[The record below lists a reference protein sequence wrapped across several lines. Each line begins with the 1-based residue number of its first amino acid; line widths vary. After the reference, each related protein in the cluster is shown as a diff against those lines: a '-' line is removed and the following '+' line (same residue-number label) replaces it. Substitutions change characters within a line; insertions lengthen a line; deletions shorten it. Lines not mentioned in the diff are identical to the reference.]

1 MKEALENIHSKV
13 VVLQSF
19 TRELASMEVVDM
31 NQRIDDLVNLALTK
45 TEKVVIST
53 IINRTDITD
62 IDLKVAEVNL
72 HIERKYRNHESVV
85 ICDNHKLHD
94 KEFRGRDELHLN
106 NDGVPIFASNLKFS
120 IAEALGV
127 RVIKKQRYNE
137 ERYDRRFDD
146 RYENNYR
153 RSHREDNR
161 QSSRWY

>member
-1 MKEALENIHSKV
+1 MKEALENIQSKV

-19 TRELASMEVVDM
+19 TRELASMEVADM

-45 TEKVVIST
+45 TDKVVIST
-53 IINRTDITD
+53 IINRTDISD

-72 HIERKYRNHESVV
+72 HIERKYRAHESVV

-94 KEFRGRDELHLN
+94 KEFHGPDQLHLN
-106 NDGVPIFASNLKFS
+106 NDGVPIFASNLKFA

-127 RVIKKQRYNE
+127 TVLKKRYNE
-137 ERYDRRFDD
+137 ERYDRRFDH

-153 RSHREDNR
+153 RSHRDDNR